1 MRQMSVTFTADELND
16 VLPALNRFAMSLTRN
31 QEAAE
36 DLVQD
41 SVERALLKA
50 DYYEPG
56 TNFRSWIFTLCRRL
70 FLNQIR
76 KQKTQGVPVDLD
88 ESPQARIATP
98 AVQEAACEYHEV
110 MQYFDRLPTRD
121 RDVISL
127 IAIEGMKYTEA
138 ARRLQTPVG
147 TIRSRLS
154 RARTRLREMTD
165 APPPAL
171 VGAAA

>member
-1 MRQMSVTFTADELND
+1 MNVTFTDEELND

-41 SVERALLKA
+41 SIERALLKSH
-50 DYYEPG
+50 YYQPG

-76 KQKTQGVPVDLD
+76 KQKTQGVSVELD
-88 ESPQARIATP
+88 DSPQSKISAPP
-98 AVQEAACEYHEV
+98 AQESACEYREV
-110 MQYFDRLPTRD
+110 MAHFDQLPTRD

-138 ARRLQTPVG
+138 ASQLNTPVG

-154 RARTRLREMTD
+154 RARNRLKEMTKTHE
-165 APPPAL
+165 ASNL
-171 VGAAA
+171 VNAA

>member
-1 MRQMSVTFTADELND
+1 MSATTFTAEELND
-16 VLPALNRFAMSLTRN
+16 VMPALQRFAMSLTRN

-41 SVERALLKA
+41 SIERALRKA
-50 DYYEPG
+50 HYYEPG
-56 TNFRSWIFTLCRRL
+56 TNFRSWMFTLCRRL

-76 KQKTQGVPVDLD
+76 KQKSQGVSVELD
-88 ESPQARIATP
+88 DSPQAKIAEP
-98 AVQEAACEYHEV
+98 ASQESSYEFHEV
-110 MQYFDRLPTRD
+110 MEHFDKLPERD

-138 ARRLQTPVG
+138 AKKLKTPVG

-154 RARTRLREMTD
+154 RARTRLKEMTE
-165 APPPAL
+165 AL
-171 VGAAA
+171 PQPQLAGAA